1 MRLRKKWR
9 TSVSLVYVSRMSVG
23 EMDADSGGGGGAA
36 QVSILDRLSVSR
48 SPIQIQRELP
58 YHPTSH
64 MQFVTI
70 VAVTQSQLKSTQ
82 LSATTGEYTLV
93 MYCIALFMLQ
103 YYR

>member
-1 MRLRKKWR
+1 MLTVEEEERFKYP
-9 TSVSLVYVSRMSVG
+9 SLTV
-23 EMDADSGGGGGAA
+23 
-36 QVSILDRLSVSR
+36 LSVSR

-70 VAVTQSQLKSTQ
+70 VAVTQSQLKSIQ